1 MSDVTDW
8 QTILNRY
15 FPEFCQAAAE
25 VGIDGAKLYQAL
37 PPSGQLV
44 TGKRVPVLHSKYKG
58 TCSFLFYINQTANGI
73 TWPYFKFMTFKHGG
87 VSSVFNGWHHYHSM
101 VNHGLTTS
109 GPKVSPR
116 MATIKETTHPK
127 VSDTWRFETFCHD
140 SYEFYRSPW
149 ALNCAWL
156 RQRLAGYLT
165 ANLMERIVLRYSA
178 AGYLLAPISHV
189 EHGLVG
195 YHKIEFVKKNQKRHH
210 ILHAGQLKGASI
222 LIEQNCTCPCTDIAI
237 CEGLVTGLSIA
248 LAWPGK
254 IYVALSAGNLQAVRQ
269 SLPDDIKVTFFADN
283 DAWKP
288 EIGNIGVL
296 KAQAAALPGD
306 IILVPRFDPQFAI
319 HKPTDFNDLLMLEG
333 LASVIRQVER

>member
-1 MSDVTDW
+1 MSDVADW

-15 FPEFCQAAAE
+15 FTEYCQAAAE

-37 PPSGQLV
+37 PAPGQLV
-44 TGKRVPVLHSKYKG
+44 TGKRVPVLHPKYKG
-58 TCSFLFYINQTANGI
+58 TCSFLFYINQAVNGI

-87 VSSVFNGWHHYHSM
+87 VSRVFNGWQHYHSM
-101 VNHGLTTS
+101 AHQGLTTS

-116 MATIKETTHPK
+116 MAITKESSSFK
-127 VSDTWRFETFCHD
+127 VSDSWRFETFCHD
-140 SYEFYRSPW
+140 SREFYRSPW

-156 RQRLAGYLT
+156 QQRLAGYLT
-165 ANLMERIVLRYSA
+165 ASLMERIALRYSA
-178 AGYLLAPISHV
+178 AGYLLAPITHV

-210 ILHAGQLKGASI
+210 ILHTGQLKGASI
-222 LIEQNCTCPCTDIAI
+222 LIEKNDSCPGSEIAI
-237 CEGLVTGLSIA
+237 CEGLVTGLSVA
-248 LAWPGK
+248 LVWSGK
-254 IYVALSAGNLQAVRQ
+254 IYVALSAGNLRAVRQ
-269 SLPDDIKVTFFADN
+269 LLPDKTKVTFFADN

-288 EIGNIGVL
+288 EVGNTGVE

-306 IILVPRFDPQFAI
+306 TILVPRFNPQFAI